1 VVVQQLDGKI
11 EQSANEVASRVTDE
25 NGLMDAKLDQVTGRV
40 NVALE
45 VGSSANWRVPGIGW
59 GVSLVRSR
67 LLFVGCRHAG
77 HRPQTRDVGARYPGV
92 RAASRQRQSTASQG
106 IGGLDQRAGAA
117 TNCHVSPTS
126 SLRADVGVFAAQIR
140 PMHGGRELI
149 ILRVRAWAAGA
160 VRETQ
165 LKSGEIGMVELRT
178 ELVGLRRQLA
188 MGRTGGGG
196 GMKRGSAA
204 GLPVITM
211 HSAAGVSILRVWPRD
226 NVQSVC
232 VCRSV
237 CWKWGVC
244 IANHR
249 HPRTSPPAVTS
260 TAGPKNSCPASMRT
274 V

>member
-1 VVVQQLDGKI
+1 VDSVSGAYGDELKHRWRAAFRQSFRQAVGRIDVVVQQLDGKI

-188 MGRTGGGG
+188 TDMEGLKVQLRGDGLILAAGGGAESG
-196 GMKRGSAA
+196 GR
-204 GLPVITM
+204 
-211 HSAAGVSILRVWPRD
+211 RD
-226 NVQSVC
+226 EA
-232 VCRSV
+232 R
-237 CWKWGVC
+237 
-244 IANHR
+244 
-249 HPRTSPPAVTS
+249 
-260 TAGPKNSCPASMRT
+260 
-274 V
+274 